1 VSLLLGV
8 AVIISEGTAMDVAVI
23 LTQFSVIT
31 QSLNF
36 TAYDMNMHFCRTVVS
51 DICTVINPNPYS
63 YRVSKTYYKIILT
76 LLLNIGSILE
86 L

>member
-1 VSLLLGV
+1 MSLLLGV
-8 AVIISEGTAMDVAVI
+8 VVVIIIISEGTAMDVAVI

-51 DICTVINPNPYS
+51 DICTALNPNPYS
-63 YRVSKTYYKIILT
+63 YRVS
-76 LLLNIGSILE
+76 
-86 L
+86 